1 MKLVLFLIASS
12 LTMGVVANEYAESDE
27 INAELDRL
35 KISQPELLEE
45 CKGWASDDQVENQD
59 YNYYLVDCVNDE
71 LRIKQLDEEET
82 ESNQEAA
89 LD

>member
-1 MKLVLFLIASS
+1 MKLILFLLTSS
-12 LTMGVVANEYAESDE
+12 LTLSVIANEDVEVSE
-27 INAELDRL
+27 IKAELDRL
-35 KISQPELLEE
+35 KVTQSELLEE

-71 LRIKQLDEEET
+71 LRIKELDEEEAEDNS
-82 ESNQEAA
+82 ESS